1 MEKFSIKLKVWR
13 QKNNETQG
21 KFANYD
27 VDDLNEHMSFLEML
41 DVLNERLISSREEPI
56 AFEHDC
62 REGICG
68 SCSMVINGKP
78 HGPLKGTT
86 TCQLHMYH
94 FNDGDNI
101 TIEPWRAKSFQVIG
115 AWFAFGV
122 IERLNKLET
131 ADILFKEDLL
141 KRAEQEPKNLE
152 IFMLLE
158 ELFKTSDKHQE
169 SIDQNI
175 HTQIKLDHLEEQLS
189 KALSDIEKIKDKV
202 RQNGNSHSIDN
213 VSR

>member
-1 MEKFSIKLKVWR
+1 MKI
-13 QKNNETQG
+13 NENTNIG
-21 KFANYD
+21 LPLRN
-27 VDDLNEHMSFLEML
+27 
-41 DVLNERLISSREEPI
+41 LIGLI
-56 AFEHDC
+56 GA
-62 REGICG
+62 I
-68 SCSMVINGKP
+68 
-78 HGPLKGTT
+78 
-86 TCQLHMYH
+86 
-94 FNDGDNI
+94 
-101 TIEPWRAKSFQVIG
+101 VIG

-158 ELFKTSDKHQE
+158 ELFKQTDKQQL

-189 KALSDIEKIKDKV
+189 KALRDIEKLKDKV
-202 RQNGNSHSIDN
+202 RENGKYSSGSVNASE
-213 VSR
+213 